1 MTTYRILVD
10 RAAANEIRSLPR
22 NVRDRVR
29 TRIRGLAEDPRPPA
43 WRKLR
48 GYGDLYRVRIGD
60 WRVIYRIDDA
70 SRVVTI
76 EYAGHRSS
84 AYQP

>member
-29 TRIRGLAEDPRPPA
+29 TRIRGLAEDSRPPA
-43 WRKLR
+43 CRKRR
-48 GYGDLYRVRIGD
+48 GYVDLYRVRIGD

>member
-1 MTTYRILVD
+1 VTTYRILVD

-43 WRKLR
+43 CRKLR
-48 GYGDLYRVRIGD
+48 GYVDLYRVRIGD